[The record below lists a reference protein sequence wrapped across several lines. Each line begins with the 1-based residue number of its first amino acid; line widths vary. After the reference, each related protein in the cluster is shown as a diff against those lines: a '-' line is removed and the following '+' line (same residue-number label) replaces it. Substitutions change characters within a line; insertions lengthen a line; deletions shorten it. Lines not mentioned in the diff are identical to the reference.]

1 MMKSND
7 EVSNQTFIK
16 GTISGQLMSSDRLS
30 VLYIDAHA
38 DLNTNGT
45 SRTGHLHGMP
55 VAMVAKEL
63 SEYWSKIPGFEWQT
77 KK

>member
-1 MMKSND
+1 
-7 EVSNQTFIK
+7 
-16 GTISGQLMSSDRLS
+16 MSSDRLS